1 MIKGYIF
8 LEYNYKMFNGSICLG
23 YRCDCSFYGSAFMD
37 NKIMLET
44 RSQVP
49 EIDMIN
55 VINLFINNN

>member
-1 MIKGYIF
+1 MGVFVLNI
-8 LEYNYKMFNGSICLG
+8 
-23 YRCDCSFYGSAFMD
+23 DAAAAVVVAVFMD

-55 VINLFINNN
+55 VINLFINKN

>member
-1 MIKGYIF
+1 MEVFVLDIDATAAS
-8 LEYNYKMFNGSICLG
+8 MVA
-23 YRCDCSFYGSAFMD
+23 AFMD